1 MLNHNKPT
9 ISREKE
15 EYTSEDFAQEL
26 LRASEYDYSP
36 DGSLPWEG
44 REEEYYPNPDNE
56 YTEEEVKAIIDPNR
70 QETEKQ
76 ILDNY
81 SEEEIQKLI
90 ANNCQL
96 ELARRQ
102 ETEKKNQEEGKDK
115 DDKSDRKTLTC
126 ELDNKEEES
135 NKQQRKKQKL
145 DHLETNKALTK

>member
-56 YTEEEVKAIIDPNR
+56 YTEEEVKAIIDANR

-90 ANNCQL
+90 ANCQL

-102 ETEKKNQEEGKDK
+102 ETANKNQEEEKDK
-115 DDKSDRKTLTC
+115 DDKSDKQNHKC

-135 NKQQRKKQKL
+135 NKQQRKKHKL